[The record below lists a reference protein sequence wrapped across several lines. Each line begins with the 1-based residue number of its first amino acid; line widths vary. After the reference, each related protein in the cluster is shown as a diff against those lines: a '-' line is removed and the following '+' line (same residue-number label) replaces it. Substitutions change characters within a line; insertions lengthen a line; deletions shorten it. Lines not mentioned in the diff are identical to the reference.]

1 MKIIILTESFL
12 ENYILFYVINCYNKT
27 IFFGFK
33 ECKKMKNIPNPII
46 HEIGYDKDKLE
57 EFKSIICTEK
67 ENNQKILLNYPTVY
81 IVNDKHKN
89 EKYSVYIGESNDIYQ
104 RTMQHI
110 KEDSKKKSE
119 WGKLSNSTSSKLFVI
134 GHEHFNKSLTLDIE
148 NKLLRYLSSVESVQ
162 EVINARTNPQNDYY
176 TANEL
181 DTIFSKIWTS
191 LRRKNKDLFPVES
204 VIKDSAIFKA
214 SPFHKLTYE
223 QINAKETILQK
234 IIEAL
239 SKNKVGELILV
250 SGEAGSGKTV
260 LMSSLFYEL
269 HQLKDEKLI
278 SKDLTSFLL
287 VNHEQQLKVY
297 EQIAQKLG
305 ILTNKKGDKVN
316 VSKPTTF
323 INNHST
329 EEPVDVVI
337 VDEAHLLWTQGK
349 QSYQGKNQLRDLLE
363 RARVVV
369 AVFDPNQVLS
379 TEQYWEEEAF
389 LELQHQANLNDNL
402 IQLSNQMRINA
413 NEDTVQWIRN
423 LIDYQ
428 IVNPIPKDKNYDLRI
443 FDDPSKMYQEIKK
456 KAEDKKHG
464 ISRMIATFDW
474 EYINNK
480 KPEVGDDWRV
490 TIGDWSLPWNLQVR
504 QNKELKKKNRNLSWA
519 EQEQTIS
526 EVGSTFTIQGFDLN
540 YAGVIIGPSV
550 KYRNNQIV
558 FDREGS
564 KNRKATQRRKLKDN
578 TKEYISDTLLKNEL
592 NVLLTR
598 GVNGLYIYAVDK
610 ELREA
615 LKKATNTKK

>member
-1 MKIIILTESFL
+1 
-12 ENYILFYVINCYNKT
+12 
-27 IFFGFK
+27 
-33 ECKKMKNIPNPII
+33 MKNIPNPII
-46 HEIGYDKDKLE
+46 HEIDYDKNKLE
-57 EFKSIICTEK
+57 EFKTIISTEK
-67 ENNQKILLNYPTVY
+67 ENKQKLLLNYPTVY
-81 IVNDKHKN
+81 IVNDKQKN

-104 RTMQHI
+104 RTIQHL
-110 KEDSKKKSE
+110 KDDSQKKSE
-119 WGKLSNSTSSKLFVI
+119 WENLLNSTSSKMFVI

-148 NKLLRYLSSVESVQ
+148 NKLLQYLSSVESVQ

-176 TANEL
+176 TVNEL

-223 QINAKETILQK
+223 QINAKDTILLK
-234 IIEAL
+234 IVEAL

-269 HQLKDEKLI
+269 NQLKGEKLI

-305 ILTNKKGDKVN
+305 ILTNKKRDKVN

-323 INNHST
+323 INNHSI

-349 QSYQGKNQLRDLLE
+349 QSYQGKNQLKDLLE

-379 TEQYWEEEAF
+379 TEQYWEEEEF
-389 LELQHQANLNDNL
+389 LELQHQANLNNNL

-443 FDDPSKMYQEIKK
+443 FDDPDKMYQMIKQRAK
-456 KAEDKKHG
+456 NNDCG

-474 EYINNK
+474 EYVNNK
-480 KPEVGDDWRV
+480 KPEVGDHWLV
-490 TIGDWSLPWNLQVR
+490 TIDDWSLPWNLQLT
-504 QNKELKKKNRNLSWA
+504 QSKEQKKKNRNLSWA
-519 EQEQTIS
+519 EQEQTIN

-610 ELREA
+610 ELRKA
-615 LKKATNTKK
+615 LKKASITN

>member
-1 MKIIILTESFL
+1 
-12 ENYILFYVINCYNKT
+12 
-27 IFFGFK
+27 
-33 ECKKMKNIPNPII
+33 MKNIPSPII
-46 HEIGYDKDKLE
+46 HEMDYNMKTLE
-57 EFKSIICTEK
+57 EFRTIIFTEN
-67 ENNQKILLNYPTVY
+67 ENKKNFLLNYPIIY
-81 IVNDKHKN
+81 IVNDKSKN
-89 EKYSVYIGESNDIYQ
+89 AKYSVYIGESNDIEQ
-104 RTMQHI
+104 RTRQHI
-110 KEDSKKKSE
+110 IDDSKKNSK
-119 WGKLSNSTSSKLFVI
+119 WKKLSKSKSTKMFVI

-148 NKLLRYLSSVESVQ
+148 NKLVQYLSSIDTVQ
-162 EVINARTNPQNDYY
+162 KVINARMNPQNDYY
-176 TANEL
+176 TANEF
-181 DTIFSKIWTS
+181 DTIFSEIWTG
-191 LRRKNKDLFPVES
+191 LRKKNKELFPVES
-204 VIKDSAIFKA
+204 VIRDSAIFKA

-223 QINAKETILQK
+223 QMNAKNDIILK
-234 IIEAL
+234 IVDAL
-239 SKNKVGELILV
+239 SNEKRGQLILV

-269 HQLKDEKLI
+269 YQLQEEKFI
-278 SKDLTSFLL
+278 NKKMDNFLL

-297 EQIAQKLG
+297 EQIALKLG
-305 ILTNKKGDKVN
+305 ITKSKKASC
-316 VSKPTTF
+316 VSKPTNF
-323 INNHST
+323 IHNHT
-329 EEPVDVVI
+329 MEKPADVVI

-349 QSYQGKNQLRDLLE
+349 QGYQGRNQLNDLLE
-363 RARVVV
+363 RAKVVV

-379 TEQYWEEEAF
+379 TEQYWEEEEF
-389 LELQHQANLNDNL
+389 LELQHQANLNNNL

-428 IVNPIPKDKNYDLRI
+428 IVNPIPNDENYDLRI
-443 FDDPSKMYQEIKK
+443 FDDPSKMYQKIKK

-519 EQEQTIS
+519 EQEQTIN

-550 KYRNNQIV
+550 KYRNNQII

-564 KNRKATQRRKLKDN
+564 KNRKAIQRRKLKDN
-578 TKEYISDTLLKNEL
+578 SKEYISDTLLKNEL